1 MAVAGVPVK
10 FLTEDQRSRYGR
22 FNTVP
27 DQTQLGG
34 FFHLDVAAR
43 RQAMACNGSRN
54 QLGWAVQL
62 GTVRFLGT
70 FLADPT
76 DVPATVVEYV
86 AAQLGLE
93 AEDLKRVQTKYAG
106 NPH

>member
-1 MAVAGVPVK
+1 MPVR
-10 FLTEDQRSRYGR
+10 FLTEDQRARYGR
-22 FNTVP
+22 FNTDP

-34 FFHLDVAAR
+34 FFHLDAAAR
-43 RQAMACNGSRN
+43 RQAMACNGARN

-76 DVPATVVEYV
+76 DVPTVVVDYV

-93 AEDLKRVQTKYAG
+93 PVLITRPSSRNAR
-106 NPH
+106 